1 MLARQ
6 QYTEGGGKYAELKS
20 SMQSPSQGMGRLVV
34 YLASGGPDI
43 FLTTG
48 VVDAC
53 TIDNA
58 VYWIMG
64 RSYWYVDLPVGQ
76 HRVTA
81 TGVLSSW
88 GTRPVKGYGEKIL
101 DINLVDRDTQFIKI
115 IVTGSTVAHTLNTYT
130 PTVVSAEVGEPELAE
145 LDFFVK
151 FRTKE
156 TIK

>member
-6 QYTEGGGKYAELKS
+6 QATAEGGKYSELKS
-20 SMQSPSQGMGRLVV
+20 SMQPPLQGEGRLVV

-43 FLTTG
+43 FLTSG
-48 VVDAC
+48 VWDAC
-53 TIDNA
+53 TIDNV

-64 RSYWYVDLPVGQ
+64 RSYWHVDLPAGP

-88 GTRPVKGYGEKIL
+88 GTRPVKGYWEKIL
-101 DINLVDRDTQFIKI
+101 DFNLTAADTQFIKI
-115 IVTGSTVAHTLNTYT
+115 IMSGSTASSAFNTYT
-130 PTVVSAEVGEPELAE
+130 PTLVSAEVAEPELAE
-145 LDFFVK
+145 LDFHVN
-151 FRTKE
+151 FRTKK